1 MALVLPFNRDKQS
14 VKIKSANPSLWR
26 MPGTDDRTSIVGKTG
41 SGKTTAGL
49 FILSENKFYKQM
61 PWIIIDYKG
70 DELIEQVPARPISPN
85 SPPPTEPGLYKLSA
99 SPFLEDEDPVDAFL
113 KRVWHNGNTGLFFD
127 EAYMLPDR
135 YSRGSGGTLRAL
147 FTTGRSR
154 KIPIISLTQRPVDV
168 IKYNFSE
175 ASHHVIFRLPDKA
188 DRDTVRGRV
197 PNEQFDRIFG
207 KNGTGLPKF
216 CSMWYD
222 VSEDN
227 SFTML
232 PFPHPDE
239 IIARLQDAVK
249 INRWT

>member
-49 FILSENKFYKQM
+49 FILSQTKLYKKM
-61 PWIIIDYKG
+61 PVIIIDYKG
-70 DELIEQVPARPISPN
+70 DPMIEKVPAKIVRPDSPV
-85 SPPPTEPGLYKLSA
+85 PTEPGLYKLLA
-99 SPFLEDEDPVDAFL
+99 SPFLEQDDPVEAYL
-113 KRVWHNGNTGLFFD
+113 KKVWHNGSTGLFFD

-135 YSRGSGGTLRAL
+135 YARSGGGTLRAL

-207 KNGTGLPKF
+207 RNGTGLPEF
-216 CSMWYD
+216 HSMWYD
-222 VSEDN
+222 VSADN

-239 IIARLQDAVK
+239 VVGALQDAAN

>member
-1 MALVLPFNRDKQS
+1 MSVLPFKRKETKTAHAD
-14 VKIKSANPSLWR
+14 PSLWK
-26 MPGTDDRTSIVGKTG
+26 MPGDDDRTSIVGKTG

-49 FILSENKFYKQM
+49 FILSQQKSYKKM

-70 DELIEQVPARPISPN
+70 DDTIAKVPCKIISPDT
-85 SPPPTEPGLYKLSA
+85 PPPNEPGLYRLQA
-99 SPFLEDEDPVDAFL
+99 SPFLQNEDPVDGFL
-113 KRVWHNGNTGLFFD
+113 KKVWANGHTGLFFD

-135 YSRGSGGTLRAL
+135 YGRSGGGTLRAL

-154 KIPIISLTQRPVDV
+154 HIPIISLTQRPVDV

-197 PNEQFDRIFG
+197 PNEEFDRIFG
-207 KNGTGLPKF
+207 KSGTGLPKYH
-216 CSMWYD
+216 SMWYD

-239 IIARLQDAVK
+239 IVASLQDAAK